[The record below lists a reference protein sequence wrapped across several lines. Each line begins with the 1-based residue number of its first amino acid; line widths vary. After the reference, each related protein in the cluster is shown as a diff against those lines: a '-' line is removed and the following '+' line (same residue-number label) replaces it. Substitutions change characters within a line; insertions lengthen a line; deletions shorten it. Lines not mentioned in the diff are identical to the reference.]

1 MILEVNMKFQTFQL
15 PLKNPALKLSVP
27 LCYVINLCLKDNMKH
42 KLHLLRVESCM
53 RLLTVN
59 HFNFIAVNQV
69 LRRLKDV
76 FRGVP
81 YEPPLISATVQ
92 LCYTFELK
100 WHSFLPPHCLGTLQ
114 KKSYTGVIHNSVD
127 ECQRVGLAI
136 RWSRVRVP
144 LWSFAGFVLCCP
156 EIKSSATLVN
166 SQLVASCQL
175 GFTSCYVVFELF
187 VF

>member
-59 HFNFIAVNQV
+59 HFNFIAANQV

-114 KKSYTGVIHNSVD
+114 KKSYTGVIHNSVA
-127 ECQRVGLAI
+127 E
-136 RWSRVRVP
+136 WSARRTRNPVVP
-144 LWSFAGFVLCCP
+144 GPSPA
-156 EIKSSATLVN
+156 LVICWIC
-166 SQLVASCQL
+166 SLLSRDQIL
-175 GFTSCYVVFELF
+175 GHACK
-187 VF
+187 